1 MYNPRVLEE
10 KTVML
15 RSRFLLFAFVAAFAG
30 TAAQGAD
37 RPIPVDVAL
46 GDVSLNKVPF
56 LIAADAGIYAK
67 NGLDVHQFI
76 TPAAAEVA
84 RHSGV
89 IVPAGYVKADIATAP
104 IDIGGGTPMIY
115 RVANSPNAIH
125 RVLLA
130 TTENT
135 IRDHVIAAPGVA
147 SVADLKG
154 KRLGYSVPG
163 AVTHLGAL
171 AWISKMG
178 WVEGRDIT
186 LIGSGNA
193 LNPLKEGKEDALLG
207 SAMLIAMAPEMKLK
221 DLIDL
226 SQYNIPVAGSSI
238 LAEKNWLATNRD
250 PAARF
255 VKSAIEAIA
264 LTRTNKA
271 VFAAALARWFNITD
285 KTTQDRM
292 YEFAAALPAKP
303 YPAVAGI
310 RNTMAIYDSPRMR
323 RYRAED
329 FYDASFVSELDRSGA
344 IDQLYK

>member
-1 MYNPRVLEE
+1 MIRCRRSVLFGILA
-10 KTVML
+10 T
-15 RSRFLLFAFVAAFAG
+15 FAAG
-30 TAAQGAD
+30 VGARAAD

-84 RHSGV
+84 RNSGV
-89 IVPAGYVKADIATAP
+89 IVPPGYIKAGIVTAP

-115 RVANSPNAIH
+115 RVANSANAIH
-125 RVLLA
+125 RILLA

-135 IRDHVIAAPGVA
+135 IRDHVIAAPDVA

-171 AWISKMG
+171 AWAKKMG
-178 WVEGRDIT
+178 WTPGRDIT
-186 LIGSGNA
+186 LVGSGNA
-193 LNPLKEGKEDALLG
+193 LNPLREGREDALLG

-226 SQYNIPVAGSSI
+226 TQYKIPVAGSSI
-238 LAEKNWLATNRD
+238 LAEKNWLGTNRD
-250 PAARF
+250 TAARF
-255 VKSAIEAIA
+255 VKSAVEAIA
-264 LTRTNKA
+264 LMKTDKT
-271 VFAAALARWFNITD
+271 VFNAALAKWFAITNRA
-285 KTTQDRM
+285 TQDRM
-292 YEFAAALPAKP
+292 YQFAADLPAKP
-303 YPAVAGI
+303 YPAVEGI
-310 RNTMAIYDSPRMR
+310 RNTLAIYDSPRMR
-323 RYRAED
+323 QYKAED
-329 FYDASFVSELDRSGA
+329 FYDGSFMTELDKSGA
-344 IDQLYK
+344 IDRLYQ